1 MRKHEAP
8 VVKKPGARG
17 KAKPAGV
24 SLIDGMGVREQ
35 NPKGGKRN
43 KRQWRDM
50 HYPTYVWGRQGVK
63 GACDSRHRQMRVSG

>member
-24 SLIDGMGVREQ
+24 SLIDGMGREKTEPESREKEQ
-35 NPKGGKRN
+35 EAMEGYALPNV
-43 KRQWRDM
+43 Q
-50 HYPTYVWGRQGVK
+50 YVWGRQG
-63 GACDSRHRQMRVSG
+63 

>member
-1 MRKHEAP
+1 MRKYEAP

-24 SLIDGMGVREQ
+24 SLIDGMGREKTE
-35 NPKGGKRN
+35 PESRERN

-50 HYPTYVWGRQGVK
+50 HYPTYNTYGGGRGE
-63 GACDSRHRQMRVSG
+63 GSL